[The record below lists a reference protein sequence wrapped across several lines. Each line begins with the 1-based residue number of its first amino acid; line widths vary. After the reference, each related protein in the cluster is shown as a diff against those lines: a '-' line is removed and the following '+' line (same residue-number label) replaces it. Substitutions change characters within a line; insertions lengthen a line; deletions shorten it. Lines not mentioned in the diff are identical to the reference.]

1 MRGVGKQGAV
11 SDPNLPEAL
20 GKAAGGDLDHRAL
33 PGLARVAV
41 SSMRRAGSGAVG
53 GGRWLAETAVEMIP
67 HIPVR
72 DLETLQEHHG
82 GARGGELA
90 GELIRNAA
98 RATAA
103 VGATTGA
110 IAAAEDLSP
119 PAWIVLPLEL
129 ILETLAVAGIEMK
142 LVAELHE
149 VYGRPVPGH
158 GTDRAL
164 ALARAWAERRGV
176 TPQSF
181 LMGGGLGEVL
191 GRGTRNEIIRLV
203 RRRLLRRTLRNT
215 TSLVPFLIGAVAG
228 AEVNRRATASL
239 GDAVV
244 RDLAAR
250 PWDKR
255 SP

>member
-1 MRGVGKQGAV
+1 V
-11 SDPNLPEAL
+11 SDRNLPEAM
-20 GKAAGGDLDHRAL
+20 GKAAGGELDRRAL
-33 PGLARVAV
+33 SGLAHVAV
-41 SSMRRAGSGAVG
+41 ASLRRAGMGAVG

-72 DLETLQEHHG
+72 DLQTLQDHHNGVG
-82 GARGGELA
+82 GADLA

-98 RATAA
+98 RATAL

-110 IAAAEDLSP
+110 IAAAEDLAP

-129 ILETLAVAGIEMK
+129 ILETLAVAAIEMK

-164 ALARAWAERRGV
+164 TLARAWAERRGV
-176 TPQSF
+176 TPQALIS
-181 LMGGGLGEVL
+181 GGGLADVL
-191 GRGTRNEIIRLV
+191 GRGTRNEVIRLV
-203 RRRLLRRTLRNT
+203 RRRMVRRTLRNT

-228 AEVNRRATASL
+228 AEVNRRATAHV
-239 GDAVV
+239 GDAIV
-244 RDLAAR
+244 RDLAVAR
-250 PWDKR
+250 PWSR
-255 SP
+255 

>member
-1 MRGVGKQGAV
+1 M

-20 GKAAGGDLDHRAL
+20 GKAAAGDLDHREIPA
-33 PGLARVAV
+33 LARTAV
-41 SSMRRAGSGAVG
+41 SSMRNAGRGAVA
-53 GGRWLAETAVEMIP
+53 GGRWLAETAVEMVP

-72 DLETLQEHHG
+72 DLQTLREHHG
-82 GARGGELA
+82 GLSGGELA

-110 IAAAEDLSP
+110 LAAAEDLSP
-119 PAWIVLPLEL
+119 PTWVMLPIEL
-129 ILETLAVAGIEMK
+129 VLETLAVAAIEMK

-164 ALARAWAERRGV
+164 ALARAWGERRGV
-176 TPQSF
+176 SPQG
-181 LMGGGLGEVL
+181 LITGGGLGEVL
-191 GRGTRNEIIRLV
+191 GRGTRNEVIRLV

-244 RDLAAR
+244 RDLAVVR
-250 PWDKR
+250 Y
-255 SP
+255 